1 MSDSLQDIANRMVA
15 TGKGILAADESTGSI
30 KKRLESIGMESTPD
44 ARRDYR
50 EMLFRSEAMKDHIS
64 GVILYDETL
73 RQNAADGTPLR
84 QIIADAGSLIG
95 IKVDTGA
102 VPLPN
107 FPGETI
113 TEGLDGLAK
122 RIAEYHEMGARFAK
136 WRGVIAISNG
146 LPTWGAVRSNTHAL
160 ARYAAICQAGG
171 IVPIVEPEVVMDGVP
186 GDHSIERCQEV
197 TRWVL
202 ETLFSEL
209 KEARVDLSGIILKPN
224 MVIDGKHARKAGVAE
239 VAERTVAV
247 LRATVPAAVPGIA
260 FLSGGQS
267 TEEATAH
274 LSAMNA
280 MGPLPWK
287 LTFSY
292 GRALQAS
299 ALKAWGGKQ
308 ENVAAGQRAF
318 NHRARMN
325 GLAAIGTWEEGLE
338 KAA

>member
-113 TEGLDGLAK
+113 TEGLDGLGK
-122 RIAEYHEMGARFAK
+122 RVAEYHDLGARFAK

-146 LPTWGAVRSNTHAL
+146 LPTWGCLLYTSPSPR
-160 ARYAAICQAGG
+160 
-171 IVPIVEPEVVMDGVP
+171 D
-186 GDHSIERCQEV
+186 
-197 TRWVL
+197 
-202 ETLFSEL
+202 
-209 KEARVDLSGIILKPN
+209 
-224 MVIDGKHARKAGVAE
+224 
-239 VAERTVAV
+239 
-247 LRATVPAAVPGIA
+247 
-260 FLSGGQS
+260 
-267 TEEATAH
+267 
-274 LSAMNA
+274 
-280 MGPLPWK
+280 
-287 LTFSY
+287 
-292 GRALQAS
+292 
-299 ALKAWGGKQ
+299 
-308 ENVAAGQRAF
+308 
-318 NHRARMN
+318 
-325 GLAAIGTWEEGLE
+325 
-338 KAA
+338 